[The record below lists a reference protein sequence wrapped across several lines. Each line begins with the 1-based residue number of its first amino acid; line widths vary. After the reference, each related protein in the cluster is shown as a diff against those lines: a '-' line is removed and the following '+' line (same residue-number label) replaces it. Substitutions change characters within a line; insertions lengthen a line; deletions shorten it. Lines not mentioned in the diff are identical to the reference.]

1 MFSIDLARYRIVDL
15 SLAVVPPGSAERPFV
30 VERGRLAD
38 DAFKFDIL
46 RTHTHVGTHVE
57 SPAHFFEDGE
67 DCAALPLERFFGR
80 AVLLDIT
87 DALGAQEMDGE
98 FLEKH
103 LGERLAEGDI
113 VVCRNSD
120 KTSTLTPCFAPGG
133 AIWLRERGV
142 KLVGVGPDVR
152 LGATVTAT
160 RGFHDILMRGGV
172 CLVEFLANLEALHR
186 DEFFFMALP
195 VRWAG
200 VDSAPARAIAI
211 EER

>member
-1 MFSIDLARYRIVDL
+1 MFSIDLDRYRIVDL
-15 SLAVVPPGSAERPFV
+15 SLAVVPPGSADRPFV

-38 DAFKFDIL
+38 NAFKFEIL

-87 DALGAQEMDGE
+87 DALGAQEMEGE

-103 LGERLAEGDI
+103 LGERLAKGDI

-120 KTSTLTPCFAPGG
+120 KASTLTPCFAPGG

-142 KLVGVGPDVR
+142 KLVGVGPDIR
-152 LGATVTAT
+152 LGSTVTAT
-160 RGFHDILMRGGV
+160 RGFHDILMRAGV
-172 CLVEFLANLEALHR
+172 CLVEFLSNLEALHR

>member
-1 MFSIDLARYRIVDL
+1 MFSIDLAKFRVVDL
-15 SLAVVPPGSAERPFV
+15 SWVVRPPGSGERPFV

-38 DAFKFDIL
+38 NAYKFDIL

-57 SPAHFFEDGE
+57 SPAHFFADGE
-67 DCAALPLERFFGR
+67 DAASLPLERFFGR
-80 AVLLDIT
+80 GVLLDIRN
-87 DALGAQEMDGE
+87 ALDAQEMDGE

-103 LGERLAEGDI
+103 LAERFRSGDVLI
-113 VVCRNSD
+113 CRNSD
-120 KTSTLTPCFAPGG
+120 REASVTPCFSPEG
-133 AIWLRERGV
+133 AGWLRDRGA
-142 KLVGVGPDVR
+142 KLVGLGPDFR

-160 RGFHDILMRGGV
+160 RGFHDILMGAGV
-172 CLVEFLANLEALHR
+172 CLVEFLDGLERLR
-186 DEFFFMALP
+186 REEFYFMALP

>member
-1 MFSIDLARYRIVDL
+1 MFSIDLERYRVVDL
-15 SLAVVPPGSAERPFV
+15 SLMVVPPGSGERPFV

-38 DAFKFDIL
+38 NAFKFDIL

-113 VVCRNSD
+113 VVCR
-120 KTSTLTPCFAPGG
+120 
-133 AIWLRERGV
+133 R
-142 KLVGVGPDVR
+142 
-152 LGATVTAT
+152 
-160 RGFHDILMRGGV
+160 
-172 CLVEFLANLEALHR
+172 
-186 DEFFFMALP
+186 
-195 VRWAG
+195 
-200 VDSAPARAIAI
+200 
-211 EER
+211 